1 MTNQSLV
8 SRFIGLSSLL
18 AAALLAFRGRA
29 SASAD
34 APRPGE
40 SPSWPPPDGVYWGM

>member
-1 MTNQSLV
+1 MTKNTLV
-8 SRFIGLSSLL
+8 SRLIGLSSLL

-29 SASAD
+29 IASAD
-34 APRPGE
+34 PPRARE